1 MPDCRVIRG
10 GESFHGKQGL
20 DYFSGVSAE
29 SAGATGICMHLLEIP
44 PGVSSNPHY
53 HEAHETAIFVLE
65 GAADMRHGPNLEHLM
80 RVEAVDFIF
89 VPAGVPHQPF
99 NSTEALVR
107 AVLART
113 DPNEQES
120 VVVIDEPQTA

>member
-1 MPDCRVIRG
+1 MPDCTVIRG

-44 PGVSSNPHY
+44 PGVSSNTHY
-53 HEAHETAIFVLE
+53 DEAHETAIFVLE

-80 RVEAVDFIF
+80 RVEAGDFIF
-89 VPAGVPHQPF
+89 IPAGVPHQPF
-99 NSTEALVR
+99 NSTEAPVR